1 MVELRRSLRSSTQES
16 TKALEAQGL
25 VKRLTASSD
34 GGKKK
39 KAKKEVLEDGND
51 DAVDGKYEIAE
62 PELDAVAI
70 ESKKE
75 RENGEKEE
83 LIEDSKKPEELKITD
98 GEKGEAGVENDGDED
113 DDDDDGKDTEE
124 IEVGD
129 EIPDIK
135 LVNQDGKE
143 ISTKEEITGSKYNIV
158 FSYPKASTPG
168 CTRQAQ
174 GFRDNHDFYEKHGVK
189 VFGLSADTPKAQ
201 TNFINKYLLNYD
213 LWCDPKKQLIEVLGA
228 KKSPSGT
235 KRSHWIF
242 KDGKLVD
249 KKIQI
254 SPENSVK
261 EARNWIENDIGESP
275 DQKNT

>member
-25 VKRLTASSD
+25 AKRLAASD
-34 GGKKK
+34 DAGKK
-39 KAKKEVLEDGND
+39 KAKKVVLEDGDD

-62 PELDAVAI
+62 PQLDAVAI
-70 ESKKE
+70 EPKE
-75 RENGEKEE
+75 EKENGNNEE
-83 LIEDSKKPEELKITD
+83 LIEDDKKPEELKITD
-98 GEKGEAGVENDGDED
+98 GEKGEAPEEDEVEEDEE
-113 DDDDDGKDTEE
+113 DGKGTEE

-129 EIPDIK
+129 EAPDIK

-143 ISTKEEITGSKYNIV
+143 ISTKEELNGSKYNVV
-158 FSYPKASTPG
+158 FAYPKASTPG

-174 GFRDNHDFYEKHGVK
+174 GFRDNHEFYEKHGVK

-201 TNFINKYLLNYD
+201 TNFIKKYELNYD

-235 KRSHWIF
+235 KRSHWVF

-254 SPENSVK
+254 SPENSVS
-261 EARNWIENDIGESP
+261 EARKWIEDDINKSSE
-275 DQKNT
+275 